1 VSQLPETFEELA
13 RFRQGMYKIFSAAF
27 LPPTPERLGDL
38 IAGADVLEAM
48 GLPYLAFYTEWLP
61 WRQALNSVHDV
72 IDIEVEYVR
81 MFATGVAGAAS
92 PPTESFYTADPIRGE
107 VGEVL
112 ANLTATYNNCRL
124 EPTGAVSDTLDH
136 IAIELE
142 VMSAL
147 CAREAEARG
156 DEDERRTIITLG
168 NEQSFLED
176 HLMVWLPQFVAR
188 IVAAGSVPF
197 YATLGPAVASFV
209 HHDLGIARFLTKQ
222 SLAAEFVS

>member
-1 VSQLPETFEELA
+1 
-13 RFRQGMYKIFSAAF
+13 MYKVFSAAF
-27 LPPTPERLGDL
+27 LPPTSERLGDL
-38 IAGADVLEAM
+38 IPGADVLETM
-48 GLPYLAFYTEWLP
+48 GLPYLAFYTEWFP

-72 IDIEVEYVR
+72 VDVEVEYVR

-107 VGEVL
+107 VGHVL
-112 ANLTATYNNCRL
+112 ANLTATYNNYRL
-124 EPTGAVSDTLDH
+124 EPTGAVTDTLDH
-136 IAIELE
+136 ISIELE

-156 DEDERRTIITLG
+156 DEDERRTIVTLG

-176 HLMVWLPQFVAR
+176 HLMVWLPQFVTR
-188 IVAAGSVPF
+188 IVDGKSVPF

-209 HHDLGIARFLTKQ
+209 HHDLGVVRFLAKQ
-222 SLAAEFVS
+222 PSAAESVS